1 MQCVVA
7 CNEATYA
14 NPPPTGTIVTV
25 KHEGVKAS
33 GRLNRPVYFR
43 IRKDVTWED
52 LKIAQL

>member
-1 MQCVVA
+1 MQCIVA

-14 NPPPTGTIVTV
+14 NPPKEGIIVTV

-33 GRLNRPVYFR
+33 GKLNRPVYFR

-52 LKIAQL
+52 LQKA